1 MSNQKEK
8 VLSLIQAVDWSTLF
22 RKNCKVYIDYGNVI
36 LKVQQLYDDHVVTEV
51 TQGGTFVNNSIIT
64 MPETKKVA
72 SIFDL
77 AFVNIN
83 EILSLNIDYVIIP
96 GIASARELSVI
107 IRKLERLRKID
118 LLFLFV
124 WTERLL

>member
-1 MSNQKEK
+1 M
-8 VLSLIQAVDWSTLF
+8 
-22 RKNCKVYIDYGNVI
+22 
-36 LKVQQLYDDHVVTEV
+36 QQLYDDHVVTEV

-64 MPETKKVA
+64 IPETKKVA

-107 IRKLERLRKID
+107 IREIRKIK
-118 LLFLFV
+118 
-124 WTERLL
+124 RR